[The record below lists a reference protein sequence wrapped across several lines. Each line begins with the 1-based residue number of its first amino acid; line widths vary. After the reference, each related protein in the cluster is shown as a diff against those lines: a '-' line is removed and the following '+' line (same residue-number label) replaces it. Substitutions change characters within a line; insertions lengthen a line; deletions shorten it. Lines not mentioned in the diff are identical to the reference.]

1 MRRLESPRGR
11 TATFDY
17 LNINIMEITEKK
29 LDLFTV
35 LLPDD
40 EWSLSLSMLDAIEP
54 YSSKVQKGL
63 MIFGSMLGSSRTD
76 AINPLSGRVLNFYFF
91 NIIFVL
97 ND

>member
-11 TATFDY
+11 TATFNY
-17 LNINIMEITEKK
+17 LNINIMEKK

-54 YSSKVQKGL
+54 YSSKVQSWDRRGWEDGVDFSIPSNKK
-63 MIFGSMLGSSRTD
+63 IFGSMLGFSRRD
-76 AINPLSGRVLNFYFF
+76 AVKRMWGTA
-91 NIIFVL
+91 
-97 ND
+97 